1 MAIRLSKP
9 EIYLETMIDSGEI
22 PTATILYFSYRHGR
36 ENPRIAV
43 GISMLS
49 IIVPEI

>member
-1 MAIRLSKP
+1 MAAQTGNTLFQ
-9 EIYLETMIDSGEI
+9 LDMV
-22 PTATILYFSYRHGR
+22 
-36 ENPRIAV
+36 ENLRIAV

>member
-1 MAIRLSKP
+1 MAS
-9 EIYLETMIDSGEI
+9 ETGNTSFELDMVE
-22 PTATILYFSYRHGR
+22 T
-36 ENPRIAV
+36 PRIAV